1 MKFIVSSTLL
11 LKNLQAV
18 GGILNSR
25 NTMPILDDF
34 LFELNGENL
43 KITASDLETTMITE
57 FKVDMA
63 EGSGI
68 IAIPAK
74 TLLDLLKTFSDI
86 PISINIDLS
95 NQAVD
100 ISAASG
106 HYKMAGHDGKEFP
119 KVPDFE
125 DTESIVLPS
134 ETLQNAISKTIF
146 ATSNEEFRPGITG
159 VLFDIYPEE
168 VIFVATDA
176 HKLVK
181 YTKVA
186 AIAKEATSFIVPK
199 KPLNQLKTVLGND
212 EYEVKIEYN
221 KTNVTFS
228 FGNYQLFSRLINGAF
243 PNYNAI
249 IPQDNPN
256 RMIIDRSLLIGSLRR
271 IGYFA
276 NQSTNQVRLSI
287 SGQELMISGEDAEY
301 SSEGKERL
309 ACEYKGQDLVIGFN
323 SRFLLDLLSHI
334 DSDQITM
341 EFSAPNRAAV
351 VLPIE
356 EESDE
361 KLFMLISPVMLNN

>member
-11 LKNLQAV
+11 LKNLQSI

-34 LFELNGENL
+34 LFELDGENL

-63 EGSGI
+63 EGSGV

-74 TLLDLLKTFSDI
+74 TLMDMLKTFADI
-86 PISINIDLS
+86 PISFTIDVKS
-95 NQAVD
+95 QAID
-100 ISAASG
+100 ISAGEG
-106 HYKMAGHDGKEFP
+106 HYKMSGHNGEEFP
-119 KVPDFE
+119 KIPEFE
-125 DTESIVLPS
+125 ETESIVLPS

-159 VLFDIYPEE
+159 VLFDIFPNEI
-168 VIFVATDA
+168 IFVATDA

-186 AIAKEATSFIVPK
+186 DLGKEHTSFIVPK
-199 KPLNQLKTVLGND
+199 KPLNQLKAVLGTD

-228 FGNYQLFSRLINGAF
+228 FGNIHLFSRLINGAF

-249 IPQDNPN
+249 IPKENPN
-256 RMIIDRSLLIGSLRR
+256 LMIIDRSLLITTLRR
-271 IGYFA
+271 VGFFA

-287 SGQELMISGEDAEY
+287 SGQELMISGEDSEY
-301 SSEGKERL
+301 ASEAKERL

-334 DSDQITM
+334 ESDQINM

-361 KLFMLISPVMLNN
+361 KLFMLISPVMLNS

>member
-34 LFELNGENL
+34 LFELNEDNL
-43 KITASDLETTMITE
+43 KITASDLETTMITDL
-57 FKVDMA
+57 KVDMA
-63 EGSGI
+63 EGSGS

-74 TLLDLLKTFSDI
+74 TVLDMLKTFADI
-86 PISINIDLS
+86 PISFNINPS
-95 NQAVD
+95 TQAID
-100 ISAASG
+100 ISAG
-106 HYKMAGHDGKEFP
+106 EGRYKMAGHNGDEFP
-119 KVPDFE
+119 KIPEFDE
-125 DTESIVLPS
+125 TETIVLPS
-134 ETLQNAISKTIF
+134 ATLQNAISKTIF

-159 VLFDIYPEE
+159 VLFDIYPDEI
-168 VIFVATDA
+168 IFVATDA

-181 YTKVA
+181 YTKTGETG
-186 AIAKEATSFIVPK
+186 KEKTSFIVPK
-199 KPLNQLKTVLGND
+199 KPLNQLKATLGTD
-212 EYEVKIEYN
+212 EYEVKVEYN

-228 FGNYQLFSRLINGAF
+228 FGNIQLFSRLISGAF

-256 RMIIDRSLLIGSLRR
+256 KMIIDRALMITTLRR
-271 IGYFA
+271 VGFFA

-287 SGQELMISGEDAEY
+287 SGQELLISGEDSEY
-301 SSEGKERL
+301 ASEAKERL

-323 SRFLLDLLSHI
+323 SRFLLELLSHI
-334 DSDQITM
+334 ESDQINM

-356 EESDE
+356 DESDE
-361 KLFMLISPVMLNN
+361 KLFMLISPVMLNS